1 MYVLVTS
8 LVPVDWRHGH
18 QIKGPFP
25 CVALSSLDLASAK
38 QEAFMTKFAY
48 GSHLIRGYAK
58 CVDVVDL
65 ENRMYI
71 FECPGYDV
79 NPNGPLAK
87 PKPVVEKPN
96 PWA

>member
-1 MYVLVTS
+1 

-25 CVALSSLDLASAK
+25 CVALQSTELSQAK
-38 QEAFMTKFAY
+38 GEAFMTKFPY
-48 GSHLIRGYAK
+48 GAHLIRGIATCK
-58 CVDVVDL
+58 DVIDI

-71 FECPGYDV
+71 FECPGYDI
-79 NPNGPLAK
+79 NPRGPLAMPQK
-87 PKPVVEKPN
+87 PQKEKPN